1 MTKYI
6 KLPYHDSSTHSIAT
20 FVKVLDKSPGIHKID
35 IGYYVVTNSNVYFY
49 IGVDTNLQ
57 PIEESELVA
66 NTSFTGGISEDTLL
80 AALAI
85 AQNPTLA
92 TTILAMRQPGKN

>member
-1 MTKYI
+1 MSKYI
-6 KLPYHDSSTHSIAT
+6 KLPYHDSSTHSVAT
-20 FVKVLDKSPGIHKID
+20 FMQVLDKPPGIHKID
-35 IGYYVVTNSNVYFY
+35 TGYYLVTNSRGYFY
-49 IGVDTNLQ
+49 IGVDSTLQ
-57 PIEESELVA
+57 PIEDLELVA

-85 AQNPTLA
+85 TQNPTLA

>member
-1 MTKYI
+1 M
-6 KLPYHDSSTHSIAT
+6 
-20 FVKVLDKSPGIHKID
+20 KVLDKSPGIHKIA
-35 IGYYVVTNSNVYFY
+35 IGYYVVTNSNGYFY

-85 AQNPTLA
+85 AQNPDLA
-92 TTILAMRQPGKN
+92 TTLLSIRKAS